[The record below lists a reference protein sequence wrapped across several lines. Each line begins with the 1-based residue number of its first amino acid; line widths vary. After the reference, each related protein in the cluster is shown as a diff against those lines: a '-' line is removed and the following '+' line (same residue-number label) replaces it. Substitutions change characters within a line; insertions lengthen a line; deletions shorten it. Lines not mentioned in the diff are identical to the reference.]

1 MVHPVH
7 VVLMVKKDVLDHLV
21 ILASLVKKVKLV
33 HVVITVI
40 QVNPDQLVSP
50 DALVLMVIL
59 VTVVRKGIPDVL
71 AVLVLTKSLPNSIKI
86 SMQSLK

>member
-21 ILASLVKKVKLV
+21 ILVSLAKKVKLV

-40 QVNPDQLVSP
+40 QVKRDQPVSP
-50 DALVLMVIL
+50 DVLVLKAIL

-71 AVLVLTKSLPNSIKI
+71 AVLVPTKSLPNSIKI